1 MSIVI
6 MLFIALIS
14 FLLYRDYKAEHR
26 FYLIREA
33 VRKAYDNAD
42 PDLNHDTLDE
52 LITDIW
58 EAMYRN

>member
-6 MLFIALIS
+6 MLFIALIC
-14 FLLYRDYKAEHR
+14 FLMYRDYKAEHR

-33 VRKAYDNAD
+33 VNAD

-58 EAMYRN
+58 HAMYD